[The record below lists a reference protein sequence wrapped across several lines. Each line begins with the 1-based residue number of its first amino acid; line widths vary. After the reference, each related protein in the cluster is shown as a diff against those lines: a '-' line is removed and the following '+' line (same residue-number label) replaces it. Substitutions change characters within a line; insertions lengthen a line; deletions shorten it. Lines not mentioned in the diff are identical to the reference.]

1 MSTRARPRATTTHRS
16 VLPVVVGTSVAV
28 AVVAMA
34 LAGGAPEEVPPGLSD
49 PGPLVGWGVRLARL
63 ASDLAAIA
71 TVGSLLLT
79 VALLPGRPVGRA
91 VRSSATCWSV
101 AAAATWFLT
110 MSEAS
115 GVAPRDLDVATVSRL
130 VGTPQVSATA
140 SVALLAG
147 VLAVVGGR
155 PRGRWEGRGLLGV
168 ALGAALVMPLTGHVA
183 GGEPGS
189 QAATSALLVHVLAAV
204 LWGGGLA
211 ALVLHLRSDPA
222 GLSVAAPRFSRLAL
236 GAFLALAGGGAVSAA
251 GVLGPPGPDW
261 LSGYA
266 AVVAA
271 KIGVL
276 TVLGAAGHL
285 HRRRTLPRL
294 ARGAP
299 GAFAALASAELVWM
313 GAAAGLAVALSRTPP
328 PAALAPSVD
337 DHVAS
342 STPPVLSATG
352 VLTQA
357 RPDVLVVTVLAAA
370 LAWYLA
376 AARSASTSTGS
387 RWPARRTASFV
398 AGLLVVFMML
408 CSGLVTWAPVLLS
421 VHLGGL
427 VALLV
432 VAPTLLLAGR
442 PLTLARGRARAPAP
456 LVGASVAC
464 GAILLLQLG
473 PVLETSLRSSAGH
486 LVLAALALAIGVALL
501 APLLDPGP
509 GAGRPADAVG
519 AVGLVALGLGVLA
532 VRLLL
537 GDGLLAADWF
547 LELRLGWSD
556 PLGDQRVA
564 GLVVAAGAGWL
575 LLLGALAALRDTHRD
590 GAQEPV
596 PGPGGQ
602 SRASTRPSRSSSATG
617 P

>member
-1 MSTRARPRATTTHRS
+1 MSTRARPRATSTHRS
-16 VLPVVVGTSVAV
+16 VLPGVVGASVAV
-28 AVVAMA
+28 AVVAMV
-34 LAGGAPEEVPPGLSD
+34 LAGGGPEEVPPGLSD

-101 AAAATWFLT
+101 AAAVTWFLT

-115 GVAPRDLDVATVSRL
+115 GVAPRDLDVATVSRV
-130 VGTPQVSATA
+130 VGTPQVSAAA
-140 SVALLAG
+140 SVALLAAA
-147 VLAVVGGR
+147 LAVVGGR

-168 ALGAALVMPLTGHVA
+168 ALGAALAMPLTGHVA

-204 LWGGGLA
+204 LWVGGLA
-211 ALVLHLRSDPA
+211 ALVLHLRGDPA

-261 LSGYA
+261 FSGYA

-271 KIGVL
+271 KVGVL
-276 TVLGAAGHL
+276 GVLGAAGHL
-285 HRRRTLPRL
+285 HRRRTMPRL
-294 ARGAP
+294 GRGEP
-299 GAFAALASAELVWM
+299 GAFTALASAELVWM

-337 DHVAS
+337 DHVAF
-342 STPPVLSATG
+342 STPPVLSVPG
-352 VLTQA
+352 VVTQA
-357 RPDVLVVTVLAAA
+357 RPDVLVVTVLATA
-370 LAWYLA
+370 LVWYVA

-387 RWPARRTASFV
+387 RWPARRTVAFV
-398 AGLLVVFMML
+398 AGLLVVFLVL
-408 CSGLVTWAPVLLS
+408 CSGLAAWAPVLLS
-421 VHLGGL
+421 VHLGSL
-427 VALLV
+427 VVLLV

-442 PLTLARGRARAPAP
+442 PLTLARGRVPAP

-464 GAILLLQLG
+464 AVVLLVQVG
-473 PVLETSLRSSAGH
+473 PVLETSLRSSAGR
-486 LVLAALALAIGVALL
+486 LVAAAVALAIGVALL

-532 VRLLL
+532 VRLLV

-556 PLGDQRVA
+556 PLRDQRVA
-564 GLVVAAGAGWL
+564 GLVVAAAAGWL
-575 LLLGALAALRDTHRD
+575 LLVGAEEALRGAHRD
-590 GAQEPV
+590 GPQEPV

-602 SRASTRPSRSSSATG
+602 SRTSTRPTRSSSVTG

>member
-1 MSTRARPRATTTHRS
+1 MSTRARPRDTSTHRS
-16 VLPVVVGTSVAV
+16 VLPGVVGTSVAV
-28 AVVAMA
+28 AVAAMV
-34 LAGGAPEEVPPGLSD
+34 LAGGGPEEVPPGLSD

-79 VALLPGRPVGRA
+79 VALLPGRSVGRA

-101 AAAATWFLT
+101 AAAVTWFLT
-110 MSEAS
+110 TSEAS
-115 GVAPRDLDVATVSRL
+115 GVAPRDLDVATMSRV
-130 VGTPQVSATA
+130 VGTPQVSAAA
-140 SVALLAG
+140 SVALLAAA
-147 VLAVVGGR
+147 LAVAGGR

-168 ALGAALVMPLTGHVA
+168 ALGAALAMPLTGHVA

-204 LWGGGLA
+204 LWVGGLA
-211 ALVLHLRSDPA
+211 ALVLHLRGDPA
-222 GLSVAAPRFSRLAL
+222 ELSVAAPRFSRLAL

-271 KIGVL
+271 KVGVL
-276 TVLGAAGHL
+276 GVLGAAGHL

-294 ARGAP
+294 ARGEP

-337 DHVAS
+337 DHAAS

-370 LAWYLA
+370 LVWYVA

-387 RWPARRTASFV
+387 RWPARRTVAFV
-398 AGLLVVFMML
+398 AGLLVVFMVL
-408 CSGLVTWAPVLLS
+408 CSGLAAWAPVLLS
-421 VHLGGL
+421 VHLGSL
-427 VALLV
+427 VVLLV

-442 PLTLARGRARAPAP
+442 PLTLARGRARSPAP

-464 GAILLLQLG
+464 AAVLLVQVG
-473 PVLETSLRSSAGH
+473 PVLETSLSSAGR
-486 LVLAALALAIGVALL
+486 LVAAALALAIGLALL

-532 VRLLL
+532 VRLLV

-556 PLGDQRVA
+556 PLRDQRVA
-564 GLVVAAGAGWL
+564 GLVVAAAAGWL
-575 LLLGALAALRDTHRD
+575 LLVGAEEALRGAHRD

-602 SRASTRPSRSSSATG
+602 SRTSTRPTRSSSVTG

>member
-1 MSTRARPRATTTHRS
+1 MSTRSRLRTTTTPRS

-34 LAGGAPEEVPPGLSD
+34 LAGGGPEEVPAGLSD

-63 ASDLAAIA
+63 AADLAAIA
-71 TVGSLLLT
+71 TVGSLLLA

-91 VRSSATCWSV
+91 VRVSATCWSV

-110 MSEAS
+110 TCEAS
-115 GVAPRDLDVATVSRL
+115 GVAPRDLDVATVAL
-130 VGTPQVSATA
+130 VAGTPQVSAAA
-140 SVALLAG
+140 SVALLAAA
-147 VLAVVGGR
+147 LAVVGGR
-155 PRGRWEGRGLLGV
+155 PRGRWEERGLLGV
-168 ALGAALVMPLTGHVA
+168 ALAASLAMPLTGHVA

-204 LWGGGLA
+204 LWAGGLA
-211 ALVLHLRSDPA
+211 ALVLHLRGDPA

-236 GAFLALAGGGAVSAA
+236 GAFLALAGGGAVAA
-251 GVLGPPGPDW
+251 AAALGPPGPDW
-261 LSGYA
+261 RSGYA

-294 ARGAP
+294 GRGDP

-328 PAALAPSVD
+328 PATLTAGVD
-337 DHVAS
+337 DHAAS
-342 STPPVLSATG
+342 STPPVLSVSG

-370 LAWYLA
+370 LAWYVA
-376 AARSASTSTGS
+376 AARSTSTSTGAP
-387 RWPARRTASFV
+387 WPARRAVAFV
-398 AGLLVVFMML
+398 AGLLVVLVVL
-408 CSGLVTWAPVLLS
+408 CSGLATWAPVLLS

-427 VALLV
+427 VVLLV
-432 VAPTLLLAGR
+432 VAPALLLAGR
-442 PLTLARGRARAPAP
+442 PVALARGRLRAPAP
-456 LVGASVAC
+456 LVSASVAC
-464 GAILLLQLG
+464 AAVLLVQHG
-473 PVLETSLRSSAGH
+473 PVLETSLRSSAGR
-486 LVLAALALAIGVALL
+486 LAFAALALAIGVALL

-509 GAGRPADAVG
+509 GGRPADAVG

-556 PLGDQRVA
+556 PLRDQRVA
-564 GLVVAAGAGWL
+564 GVAVAAAAVWL
-575 LLLGALAALRDTHRD
+575 LLLAAGVAVREARRA

-602 SRASTRPSRSSSATG
+602 SRTSTRPSRSSSVTG

>member
-1 MSTRARPRATTTHRS
+1 MSTRARPRATSTHRS
-16 VLPVVVGTSVAV
+16 VLPGVVGTSVAV
-28 AVVAMA
+28 AVVAMV
-34 LAGGAPEEVPPGLSD
+34 LAGGGPEEVPPGLSD

-91 VRSSATCWSV
+91 VRSSAACWSL

-115 GVAPRDLDVATVSRL
+115 GVAPRDLDVATVSRV
-130 VGTPQVSATA
+130 VGTPQVSAAA
-140 SVALLAG
+140 SVALLAAA
-147 VLAVVGGR
+147 LAVAGGR
-155 PRGRWEGRGLLGV
+155 LRGRWEGRGLLGV
-168 ALGAALVMPLTGHVA
+168 ALGAALAMPLTGHVA

-204 LWGGGLA
+204 LWVGGLA
-211 ALVLHLRSDPA
+211 ALVLHLRGDPA

-236 GAFLALAGGGAVSAA
+236 GAFVALAGGGAVSAA

-271 KIGVL
+271 KVGVL
-276 TVLGAAGHL
+276 GVLGAAGHL

-294 ARGAP
+294 GRGEP
-299 GAFAALASAELVWM
+299 GAFAALASAELAWM

-328 PAALAPSVD
+328 PSALAPSAD

-342 STPPVLSATG
+342 STPPVLSVPG

-370 LAWYLA
+370 LVWYVA
-376 AARSASTSTGS
+376 AARSASTRTGA
-387 RWPARRTASFV
+387 RWPARRTVAFV
-398 AGLLVVFMML
+398 AGLLVVFMVL
-408 CSGLVTWAPVLLS
+408 CSGLAAWAPVLLS
-421 VHLGGL
+421 VHLGSL
-427 VALLV
+427 VVLLV

-456 LVGASVAC
+456 LVGASIAC
-464 GAILLLQLG
+464 AAVLLVQVG
-473 PVLETSLRSSAGH
+473 PVLETSLRSSAGR
-486 LVLAALALAIGVALL
+486 LVAAALALAIGLALWRRCSTRGPVQGGRPTRSVPSVWSRSVWACWPSGSRSATASWPPTGSWSCGWAGRTRCGTSASPASWWPRPRGGSCSWGPRRRSG
-501 APLLDPGP
+501 APTATALRSRCRTPAARAAPAPGP
-509 GAGRPADAVG
+509 
-519 AVGLVALGLGVLA
+519 
-532 VRLLL
+532 
-537 GDGLLAADWF
+537 
-547 LELRLGWSD
+547 
-556 PLGDQRVA
+556 
-564 GLVVAAGAGWL
+564 
-575 LLLGALAALRDTHRD
+575 
-590 GAQEPV
+590 
-596 PGPGGQ
+596 PGP
-602 SRASTRPSRSSSATG
+602 P